1 MAQGENHL
9 ISSFGLVEARGSV
22 RLLLT
27 KNYPVPIPAFRA
39 GAPTMLK
46 VGGGALLVAAI
57 VAVFVVATQG
67 RDPDLEALELEGR
80 EYIFQLDKATGQRK
94 NKVGIY
100 EWDYYSNI
108 TKENEEKWIQVRIE
122 QSQQEKR
129 AWEETKMYRW
139 QDFQDFTLR
148 RMFKKYSQL
157 GVSALPDEKYKQLMQ
172 LVAGM
177 ESNYATAKIC
187 DYKDRS
193 KCNLSLEPEITEL
206 FAKSQD
212 PEELKHL
219 WVEWHKEAGAK
230 ARHNFTEYVRLYNEA
245 AKLNDYKNVADWWL
259 SEYEVDNFEQQLAKI
274 WEDVKPLYQQLHAY
288 VRKRLRDKYGDHV
301 VSARGPIPAHLLGNM
316 WAQTWS
322 NVESFTRPYPDK
334 KEIDIT
340 QAMKDQNYTTLKMF
354 QMSDEFFRSLNLTA
368 MPPKFWKNSI
378 IEKPTDREI
387 VCHASA
393 WDFYDGEDFRIK
405 MCTSIN
411 RENFKTVHH
420 EMGHIQYYLLYSHLP
435 VVFREGANPGFH
447 EAVGDTIALSVSS
460 PKHLRR
466 VGLTTGDAEDEQ
478 TEINQLYKM
487 GLDKIVFLPF
497 AYTLDL
503 FRYGVFRGS
512 TTPEDYNC
520 QYWKLRESLQ
530 GVEPPVNRTEED
542 FDAAAKYHV
551 SANVE
556 YARYYV
562 SFIIQFQFHRALCQ
576 LAGEYVPEDLNKK
589 LVDCDIYQSVAAGNT
604 FANMLKMGS
613 SKPWPDAME
622 VLTGQRSMKADGLL
636 EYFRPLYEWLQ
647 AENQRTGEYIGWE
660 PSKMQYC
667 TAEQRAALSAKETS
681 TPETQQPAES

>member
-1 MAQGENHL
+1 M
-9 ISSFGLVEARGSV
+9 
-22 RLLLT
+22 
-27 KNYPVPIPAFRA
+27 
-39 GAPTMLK
+39 TMLK
-46 VGGGALLVAAI
+46 IGGGALLVAAI

-80 EYIFQLDKATGQRK
+80 EYIFQLDKATGLRK

-108 TKENEEKWIQVRIE
+108 TKENEEKWIQVRLE

-157 GVSALPDEKYKQLMQ
+157 GVSALPDEKYKQLMKV
-172 LVAGM
+172 VAGM

-187 DYKDRS
+187 QYKDPS
-193 KCNLSLEPEITEL
+193 KCNLSLEPEITDM

-245 AKLNDYKNVADWWL
+245 AKLNDYKDVADWWQ

-340 QAMKDQNYTTLKMF
+340 QAMKDQNYTALKMF

-368 MPPKFWKNSI
+368 MPEKFWKNSI

-405 MCTSIN
+405 QCTTIDY
-411 RENFKTVHH
+411 EYFQTTHH
-420 EMGHIQYYLLYSHLP
+420 EMGHIQYYLQYRNQP
-435 VVFREGANPGFH
+435 FVFRDGANPGFH

-466 VGLTTGDAEDEQ
+466 VGLSTGDAEDEQ

-520 QYWKLRESLQ
+520 HFWKLRESLQ

-589 LVDCDIYQSVAAGNT
+589 LVDCDIYQSVAAGNA

-636 EYFRPLYEWLQ
+636 EYFRPLHEWLQ

-660 PSKMQYC
+660 PSKTQYC

-681 TPETQQPAES
+681 KPETQQPAES

>member
-1 MAQGENHL
+1 
-9 ISSFGLVEARGSV
+9 
-22 RLLLT
+22 
-27 KNYPVPIPAFRA
+27 
-39 GAPTMLK
+39 MLK
-46 VGGGALLVAAI
+46 IGGGALLVAAI

-80 EYIFQLDKATGQRK
+80 EYIFQLDKATGLRK

-108 TKENEEKWIQVRIE
+108 TKENEEKWIQVRLE

-157 GVSALPDEKYKQLMQ
+157 GVSALPDEKYKQLMKV
-172 LVAGM
+172 VAGM

-187 DYKDRS
+187 QYKDPS
-193 KCNLSLEPEITEL
+193 KCNLSLEPEITDM

-245 AKLNDYKNVADWWL
+245 AKLNDYKDVADWWQ

-340 QAMKDQNYTTLKMF
+340 QAMKDQNYTALKMF

-368 MPPKFWKNSI
+368 MPEKFWKNSI

-411 RENFKTVHH
+411 REHFRTVHH
-420 EMGHIQYYLLYSHLP
+420 EMGHVQYYLLYSHLP

-466 VGLTTGDAEDEQ
+466 VGLSTGDAEDEQ

-520 QYWKLRESLQ
+520 HFWKLRETLQ

-589 LVDCDIYQSVAAGNT
+589 LVDCDIYQSVAAGNA

-636 EYFRPLYEWLQ
+636 EYFRPLHEWLQ

-660 PSKMQYC
+660 PSKTQYC

-681 TPETQQPAES
+681 KPETQQPAES

>member
-1 MAQGENHL
+1 MSKL
-9 ISSFGLVEARGSV
+9 
-22 RLLLT
+22 
-27 KNYPVPIPAFRA
+27 K
-39 GAPTMLK
+39 TMLK
-46 VGGGALLVAAI
+46 IGGGALLVAAI

-80 EYIFQLDKATGQRK
+80 EYIFQLDKSAGARK
-94 NKVGIY
+94 NKVGIF

-108 TKENEEKWIQVRIE
+108 TKENEEKWIQARIE

-148 RMFKKYSQL
+148 RMFKKYSKL
-157 GVSALPDEKYKQLMQ
+157 GVSALPDEKYKQLMK
-172 LVAGM
+172 LIADM

-187 DYKDRS
+187 EYKDRS
-193 KCNLSLEPEITEL
+193 KCNLSLEPEITDL

-230 ARHNFTEYVRLYNEA
+230 ARNNFTEYVGLYNEA
-245 AKLNDYKNVADWWL
+245 AKLNDYKDVADWWQ
-259 SEYEVDNFEQQLAKI
+259 SEYEADADNFEQQLAKI

-288 VRKRLRDKYGDHV
+288 VRKRLRDKYGDHI

-316 WAQTWS
+316 WAQSW
-322 NVESFTRPYPDK
+322 NNIQSFTRPYPDK

-340 QAMKDQNYTTLKMF
+340 QSMKSQNYTALKMF
-354 QMSDEFFRSLNLTA
+354 QMSDEFFRSLNLSA

-405 MCTSIN
+405 QCTTIDY
-411 RENFKTVHH
+411 EYFQTTHH
-420 EMGHIQYYLLYSHLP
+420 EMGHIQYYLQYRNQP
-435 VVFREGANPGFH
+435 FVFRDGANPGFH

-497 AYTLDL
+497 AYAIDQ

-520 QYWKLRESLQ
+520 HYWKLRESLQ
-530 GVEPPVNRTEED
+530 GLEPPVNRTEED

-589 LVDCDIYQSVAAGNT
+589 LVDCDIYQSIAAGNA

-681 TPETQQPAES
+681 KPETQQPAES

>member
-1 MAQGENHL
+1 MSKL
-9 ISSFGLVEARGSV
+9 
-22 RLLLT
+22 
-27 KNYPVPIPAFRA
+27 K
-39 GAPTMLK
+39 TMLK
-46 VGGGALLVAAI
+46 VGGGALLIAAI

-67 RDPDLEALELEGR
+67 RDPDLESSEQEGR
-80 EYIFQLDKATGQRK
+80 EYIMHLDKMAGLRK
-94 NKVGIY
+94 NRASLA
-100 EWDYYSNI
+100 EWAYTSNI
-108 TKENEEKWIQVRIE
+108 TQENEAKRIQVQLE
-122 QSQQEKR
+122 LSKQEKQ

-139 QDFQDFTLR
+139 QDFQDFSLR

-157 GVSALPDEKYKQLMQ
+157 GVSALPDDKYKLLMQ
-172 LVAGM
+172 SVSDM

-187 DYKDRS
+187 SFKNET
-193 KCNLSLEPEITEL
+193 KCDLALEPDITEI

-212 PEELKHL
+212 PDELKHT
-219 WVEWHKEAGAK
+219 WVEWHRAAGAR
-230 ARHNFTEYVRLYNEA
+230 ARNNFTQYVELDNEA
-245 AKLNDYKNVADWWL
+245 AKLNGYKDVAEWWQ
-259 SEYEVDNFEQQLAKI
+259 SEYEVKDFEEQLAKL

-288 VRKRLRDKYGDHV
+288 VRKRLRDKYGEHI

-316 WAQTWS
+316 WAQTW
-322 NVESFTRPYPDK
+322 NNIESFTRPYPDK

-340 QAMKDQNYTTLKMF
+340 KTMKEQNYTALRMF

-368 MPPKFWKNSI
+368 MPEKFWQNSI

-405 MCTSIN
+405 QCTTIDY
-411 RENFKTVHH
+411 EYFQTTHH
-420 EMGHIQYYLLYSHLP
+420 EMGHIQYFLQYKQQP
-435 VVFREGANPGFH
+435 VVFRDGANPGFH

-466 VGLTTGDAEDEQ
+466 VGLVKGDADDEQ

-487 GLDKIVFLPF
+487 GIDKIVFLPF
-497 AYTLDL
+497 AYVLDL

-520 QYWKLRESLQ
+520 HYWSLRDSLQ
-530 GVEPPVNRTEED
+530 GIEPPVNRTEED

-551 SANVE
+551 SADVE

-576 LAGEYVPEDLNKK
+576 LAGEYEPEDPNKK
-589 LVDCDIYQSVAAGNT
+589 LVDCDIYQSVNAGNALST
-604 FANMLKMGS
+604 MLRLGS
-613 SKPWPDAME
+613 SRPWADAME
-622 VLTGQRSMKADGLL
+622 ALTGQRRMDAGGLL
-636 EYFRPLYEWLQ
+636 EYFRPLHDWLA
-647 AENQRTGEYIGWE
+647 AENMRTGEYVGWE

-667 TAEQRAALSAKETS
+667 TVEQKAALSSRFPAPAASPSS
-681 TPETQQPAES
+681 TPLPSDHPSPTPADPPAPAPAQRS